1 MIRPR
6 PNRWLLFLG
15 FCFLIRLSVAD
26 WDTDKEGAI
35 ADKLS
40 AQLEYGD
47 IIWLQTDKNSEFP
60 AIYTLPVY
68 NKKDRAV
75 ILLHGMSAHMDWPVV
90 ISPLRGFFRDRMWSS
105 LSVQLPV
112 IATGKPPAEYSRTL
126 DEASRRIQ
134 SSIQYLKD
142 QGYDTLVLAGYGFGA
157 TIAAFFLTNGHT
169 RDIDAFVGI
178 SMLARKFLAPQVNL
192 LDYLEKLSLP
202 VLDIYGSNDLP
213 VIIRTADD
221 RRLFAQKNGAD
232 RFSQIMIEGADHYY
246 TGHVQTLFNDIIS
259 WLQSL
264 DSGENKE
271 QGNQAVQDGSTITY

>member
-1 MIRPR
+1 M
-6 PNRWLLFLG
+6 
-15 FCFLIRLSVAD
+15 
-26 WDTDKEGAI
+26 
-35 ADKLS
+35 
-40 AQLEYGD
+40 
-47 IIWLQTDKNSEFP
+47 
-60 AIYTLPVY
+60 
-68 NKKDRAV
+68 
-75 ILLHGMSAHMDWPVV
+75 
-90 ISPLRGFFRDRMWSS
+90 
-105 LSVQLPV
+105 
-112 IATGKPPAEYSRTL
+112 
-126 DEASRRIQ
+126 
-134 SSIQYLKD
+134 KD